1 MKLQRKYKPQVERA
15 LKEIV
20 NKFIESYPNS
30 RAELWD
36 DNLLN
41 VLSKLYR
48 ECAVT
53 FAILQYRQ
61 LRTVNNKQ
69 TMGYNAQWTQEINE
83 WLSRHGL
90 QLVSTITNSQR
101 ERIYEII
108 NRVINE
114 GVEEG
119 YGSEQVTNMILLELR
134 EFGRIGVGFIAE
146 RIVRTETMRAANMGH
161 IQGARAHKFE
171 VRKEWISALDNRTRR
186 FERDDYDHWVLDG
199 QQREIDEPFIQNGK
213 KGIAV
218 AQQPGDINA
227 PAGFTVNCRCTIAF
241 EAKRD
246 KNGRIIRKV

>member
-1 MKLQRKYKPQVERA
+1 VKLQRKYKPQVERA
-15 LKEIV
+15 LRDQL
-20 NKFIESYPNS
+20 NKFIENYPNNTTQ
-30 RAELWD
+30 LWD
-36 DNLLN
+36 ENLLS
-41 VLSKLYR
+41 VLSKMYR
-48 ECAVT
+48 ETSIT
-53 FAILQYRQ
+53 FANLQYKNLQ
-61 LRTVNNKQ
+61 KVALKN
-69 TMGYNAQWTQEINE
+69 TMGKNAEWTQEINE

-90 QLVSTITNSQR
+90 QLVTTITNSQR

-119 YGSEQVTNMILLELR
+119 YGAEQVTNMILLELR
-134 EFGRIGVGFIAE
+134 EFGRIGVGFVAE

-186 FERDDYDHWVLDG
+186 FERDDYDHWILDG

-227 PAGFTVNCRCTIAF
+227 PAGFTINCRCTIAF